1 MKPDVTPHWI
11 SLNVRKKKNT
21 TKHLILIRLQGGKL
35 IFRFSFQIKVDIL
48 TKKKRQSANL
58 AFRWFGLGLVYGI

>member
-11 SLNVRKKKNT
+11 SLNVSKKKMKKNT

-35 IFRFSFQIKVDIL
+35 IFRFRDFQFSDKGRYFNQ
-48 TKKKRQSANL
+48 KKETEC
-58 AFRWFGLGLVYGI
+58 